1 MPYIVSIHSG
11 SGSMSEG
18 MQPQWYVTVTTQE
31 EAETLSTGIYA
42 AFKGHWE
49 EDEILVNILK
59 IEDSLSVEDALIKLK
74 DPKAQDWFEDEEEDP
89 EEAALHAKVDGL
101 MAGETAKLD
110 DMFKDT
116 YHQPRQT
123 YIQQDHTFTR
133 YPPETGY
140 TPYQGMAMED
150 PLDFEEGG
158 EGDPFGDLTAEEF
171 EGLDDG
177 TFLDILHKR
186 LTVEDYRKRQEG

>member
-1 MPYIVSIHSG
+1 MKYLVTVHDG
-11 SGSMSEG
+11 GGSMGEA
-18 MQPQWYVTVTTQE
+18 MQPNWSAVVDTEE
-31 EAETLSTGIYA
+31 EATTLETKIWELNEDDEYFYDGLVIIHPIDDPVSVDDA
-42 AFKGHWE
+42 LKNFKDSLGE
-49 EDEILVNILK
+49 ED
-59 IEDSLSVEDALIKLK
+59 
-74 DPKAQDWFEDEEEDP
+74 EDP
-89 EEAALHAKVDGL
+89 EEAALHAKVDGM

-186 LTVEDYRKRQEG
+186 LTVEDYRTRQKG

>member
-1 MPYIVSIHSG
+1 MKYLVTVHDG
-11 SGSMSEG
+11 GGSMGEA
-18 MQPQWYVTVTTQE
+18 MQPNWSAVVDTEE
-31 EAETLSTGIYA
+31 EATALETKIWELNEDDEYFYDGLVIIHPIDDSVSVDDA
-42 AFKGHWE
+42 LKSFKDSLGE
-49 EDEILVNILK
+49 ED
-59 IEDSLSVEDALIKLK
+59 
-74 DPKAQDWFEDEEEDP
+74 EDP

-186 LTVEDYRKRQEG
+186 LTVEDYRTRQKG